1 MRSVVRI
8 SMLVKGSFVLTI
20 ALSAALAAGC
30 ASVPP
35 KGGFADV
42 QRMVGQ
48 RTGLTVHWDQGAPE
62 DQAVKDH
69 IQSLL
74 QEPLTAE
81 AAVQIALLNNPA
93 LQATY
98 EELGIAQADLVQAG
112 LLQNPVFLGSW
123 RSSSRTSVLNS
134 EYALAQNFLDI
145 FLLPLRKKLAAAQ
158 FEQAKLRVSDAILG
172 FSVQVRSA
180 YYTLQGAEQTHA
192 MRQTMM
198 QAADAARELAE
209 RQHKAGNINDLE
221 LATQQGAFQQAR
233 LELAQSEVAVQLAR
247 ERLHQLLGFAEASM
261 TWRVVDQL
269 PALPAA
275 DPVLVDLETLALAQR
290 LDLAAARKSLDI
302 LRRARTVTRL
312 GIVPAVSVGV
322 DTEHDLDHAWVTGPT
337 LDVEVP
343 IFDQRQAARARA
355 NAQLRQAQQQLAAR
369 EAEIRSEVRT
379 DIARL
384 KAARQTA
391 ELYRDS
397 LIPIRERIVA
407 ETQKHVNYMLLGVF
421 QLLQAKRDEVNASRE
436 YLEALRD
443 YWIAFA
449 ELERAVGGKLSL
461 SEANAAAAPSEQEVP
476 GTPQQHHHGGETP

>member
-1 MRSVVRI
+1 MRI
-8 SMLVKGSFVLTI
+8 SMLVKGSFVLTTT
-20 ALSAALAAGC
+20 LSATLAAGC
-30 ASVPP
+30 ASVPA
-35 KGGFADV
+35 KGGFAEV

-48 RTGLTVHWDQGAPE
+48 RTGLSVHWDQVIPE
-62 DQAVKDH
+62 DQAVKDR
-69 IQSLL
+69 IQSLV
-74 QEPLTAE
+74 QEPLTAG
-81 AAVQIALLNNPA
+81 AAVQIALLNNHA

-123 RSSSRTSVLNS
+123 RSSSHTSVLNS

-158 FEQAKLRVSDAILG
+158 FEQAKLRVSDAVLG
-172 FSVQVRSA
+172 FSVQVRTA
-180 YYTLQGAEQTHA
+180 YYTLQGAEHVHA
-192 MRQTMM
+192 MRQTVM
-198 QAADAARELAE
+198 QAAEAARELAE

-221 LATQQGAFQQAR
+221 LATQQGAFQQAK
-233 LELAQSEVAVQLAR
+233 LELAQSDVAVQLAR
-247 ERLHQLLGFAEASM
+247 ERLHQLLGFAEAPI

-275 DPVLVDLETLALAQR
+275 DPALDDLEPLALSQR

-312 GIVPAVSVGV
+312 GIVPAVTVGV

-337 LDVEVP
+337 VDIEAP
-343 IFDQRQAARARA
+343 IFDQRQAVRARA
-355 NAQLRQAQQQLAAR
+355 NAQLRQATQRLSAL
-369 EAEIRSEVRT
+369 EAETRSEVRA
-379 DIARL
+379 DITRL

-391 ELYRDS
+391 ELYRDH

-443 YWIAFA
+443 YWIAVA
-449 ELERAVGGKLSL
+449 ELERAVGGRLPL
-461 SEANAAAAPSEQEVP
+461 PEEGAASSAVQSPEQEVP

>member
-145 FLLPLRKKLAAAQ
+145 FLLPLRKKLAAPQ
-158 FEQAKLRVSDAILG
+158 
-172 FSVQVRSA
+172 
-180 YYTLQGAEQTHA
+180 
-192 MRQTMM
+192 
-198 QAADAARELAE
+198 
-209 RQHKAGNINDLE
+209 
-221 LATQQGAFQQAR
+221 
-233 LELAQSEVAVQLAR
+233 LAQVTSV
-247 ERLHQLLGFAEASM
+247 RLMPPESSVCI
-261 TWRVVDQL
+261 TTL
-269 PALPAA
+269 P
-275 DPVLVDLETLALAQR
+275 
-290 LDLAAARKSLDI
+290 
-302 LRRARTVTRL
+302 
-312 GIVPAVSVGV
+312 GIA
-322 DTEHDLDHAWVTGPT
+322 
-337 LDVEVP
+337 
-343 IFDQRQAARARA
+343 
-355 NAQLRQAQQQLAAR
+355 
-369 EAEIRSEVRT
+369 
-379 DIARL
+379 
-384 KAARQTA
+384 
-391 ELYRDS
+391 
-397 LIPIRERIVA
+397 
-407 ETQKHVNYMLLGVF
+407 
-421 QLLQAKRDEVNASRE
+421 
-436 YLEALRD
+436 
-443 YWIAFA
+443 
-449 ELERAVGGKLSL
+449 
-461 SEANAAAAPSEQEVP
+461 
-476 GTPQQHHHGGETP
+476 

>member
-1 MRSVVRI
+1 
-8 SMLVKGSFVLTI
+8 MLVNSSLVLTTT
-20 ALSAALAAGC
+20 LSAALAAGC
-30 ASVPP
+30 AFVPP

-42 QRMVGQ
+42 QRMIGQ
-48 RTGLTVHWDQGAPE
+48 RAGLTVHWDQGTPE

-69 IQSLL
+69 VQSLL
-74 QEPLTAE
+74 QQPLTAE
-81 AAVQIALLNNPA
+81 AAVQIALLKNRA

-112 LLQNPVFLGSW
+112 LLHNPIFIGSW
-123 RSSSRTSVLNS
+123 RSSNHTSVLNS

-158 FEQAKLRVSDAILG
+158 FEQAKLRVSDAILS

-180 YYTLQGAEQTHA
+180 YYTLQGAEQMHA
-192 MRQTMM
+192 MRQTVM
-198 QAADAARELAE
+198 QAADAARELTE
-209 RQHKAGNINDLE
+209 RQHKAGNINALE

-233 LELAQSEVAVQLAR
+233 LELAQSETAVALAR
-247 ERLHQLLGFAEASM
+247 ERLHQLLGFAEAPI

-269 PALPAA
+269 PALPSV
-275 DPVLVDLETLALAQR
+275 DPALDNLETLALSQR

-312 GIVPAVSVGV
+312 GIVPAVDVGV

-337 LDVEVP
+337 LNVEVP

-355 NAQLRQAQQQLAAR
+355 NAQLRQAQQQLTAL
-369 EAEIRSEVRT
+369 EAGVRSEVRSGIT
-379 DIARL
+379 RL
-384 KAARQTA
+384 NAARQTA
-391 ELYRDS
+391 ELYRED

-421 QLLQAKRDEVNASRE
+421 QLLQAKRDEVHAYRE

-443 YWIAFA
+443 YWIAYA
-449 ELERAVGGKLSL
+449 ALERTVGGKLQL
-461 SEANAAAAPSEQEVP
+461 PEATAAPASSSVP
-476 GTPQQHHHGGETP
+476 STEKEIPEAPHQHHHGGEVR

>member
-1 MRSVVRI
+1 
-8 SMLVKGSFVLTI
+8 VKE
-20 ALSAALAAGC
+20 
-30 ASVPP
+30 
-35 KGGFADV
+35 
-42 QRMVGQ
+42 Q
-48 RTGLTVHWDQGAPE
+48 
-62 DQAVKDH
+62 

-81 AAVQIALLNNPA
+81 TAVQIALLNNPA

-112 LLQNPVFLGSW
+112 LLQNPVFIGSW
-123 RSSSRTSVLNS
+123 RSSSHTSVLNS

-158 FEQAKLRVSDAILG
+158 FEQAKLRVSDAVLS
-172 FSVQVRSA
+172 FNRQVRTA
-180 YYTLQGAEQTHA
+180 YYTLQGAEHIHT
-192 MRQTMM
+192 MRQTVM
-198 QAADAARELAE
+198 QAAEVAGELVE

-221 LATQQGAFQQAR
+221 LATQQGAFQQAK
-233 LELAQSEVAVQLAR
+233 LELTQSETAVQLDR
-247 ERLHQLLGFAEASM
+247 ERLHQLLGFTEAQI
-261 TWRVVDQL
+261 TWRVVEQM
-269 PALPAA
+269 PALPSA
-275 DPVLVDLETLALAQR
+275 DSTPDALEALALSQR
-290 LDLAAARKSLDI
+290 LDLAAAQKSLDI
-302 LRRARTVTRL
+302 LRRARTITRL
-312 GIVPAVSVGV
+312 GIVPAVDVGV

-337 LDVEVP
+337 LNVEVP

-369 EAEIRSEVRT
+369 EAEIRSEVRA
-379 DIARL
+379 DITRL

-421 QLLQAKRDEVNASRE
+421 QLLQAKRDEVNTTRE

-443 YWIAFA
+443 YWIAVA
-449 ELERAVGGKLSL
+449 ELERAVGGKLPMP
-461 SEANAAAAPSEQEVP
+461 E
-476 GTPQQHHHGGETP
+476 TPHQHHHGGDAS

>member
-1 MRSVVRI
+1 
-8 SMLVKGSFVLTI
+8 MLVKSSYVLTTM
-20 ALSAALAAGC
+20 LSAALAAGC

-35 KGGFADV
+35 KGGFTDV
-42 QRMVGQ
+42 QRTIQQ
-48 RTGLTVHWDQGAPE
+48 RTGLTVHWDQGRHE
-62 DQAVKDH
+62 DQAVKERL
-69 IQSLL
+69 QALL

-81 AAVQIALLNNPA
+81 AAVQIALLHNRA

-123 RSSSRTSVLNS
+123 RPSSHTSVLNS

-145 FLLPLRKKLAAAQ
+145 VLLPLRKKLAAAQ
-158 FEQAKLRVSDAILG
+158 FEQAKLRVSDAVLS
-172 FSVQVRSA
+172 FSVQVRTA
-180 YYTLQGAEQTHA
+180 YYTLQGAEQVHT
-192 MRQTMM
+192 MRQTVM
-198 QAADAARELAE
+198 QAAEAARELAD
-209 RQHKAGNINDLE
+209 RQHTAGNINDLE

-233 LELAQSEVAVQLAR
+233 LELAQSDVAAQLAR
-247 ERLHQLLGFAEASM
+247 ERLHQLLGFAEAPI
-261 TWRVVDQL
+261 TWRVAERIS
-269 PALPAA
+269 PLPAA
-275 DPVLVDLETLALAQR
+275 DPVLNDLETLALSQR

-312 GIVPAVSVGV
+312 GLVPAIDVGV

-337 LDVEVP
+337 LNVEVP

-355 NAQLRQAQQQLAAR
+355 NAQLRQAQQQLAAL
-369 EAEIRSEVRT
+369 EAEIHSEVRSGIT
-379 DIARL
+379 RL

-391 ELYRDS
+391 ELYQHD
-397 LIPIRERIVA
+397 LIPIRARIVT

-443 YWIAFA
+443 YWIAYA
-449 ELERAVGGKLSL
+449 ELERTVGGKLRVPESTVGPA
-461 SEANAAAAPSEQEVP
+461 SSSIPSTEKEVP
-476 GTPQQHHHGGETP
+476 ESPHQHHHGGEAP